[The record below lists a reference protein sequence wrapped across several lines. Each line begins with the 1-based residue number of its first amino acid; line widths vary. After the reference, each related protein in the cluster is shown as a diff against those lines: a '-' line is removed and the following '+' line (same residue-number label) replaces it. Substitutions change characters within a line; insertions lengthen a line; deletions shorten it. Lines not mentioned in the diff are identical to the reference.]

1 MKKIAFV
8 AAALVLMATT
18 VTHAAEYQVFDGGS
32 RNWRSGFLRYLAKY
46 RPTPDGISV
55 GMMNNRIYAYL
66 VPGGFAGTYAIQRIR
81 HHPYAPNGVVKAL
94 VDGGNGRIL
103 GFINGYCI
111 VLTWTRQ

>member
-1 MKKIAFV
+1 MKKIALV

-32 RNWRSGFLRYLAKY
+32 RNWRSSILRYLAKY

-55 GMMNNRIYAYL
+55 GTMGKRVYVYL
-66 VPGGFAGTYAIQRIR
+66 VPGGFTGTYAIQRIR
-81 HHPYAPNGVVKAL
+81 HAPYAPSGVVRAL
-94 VDGGNGRIL
+94 VDGGNGKIL
-103 GFINGYCI
+103 GFMDGYCI